1 MRINVGYLLAL
12 TSSRFTR
19 WFRVMEYHSTIA
31 WIVYR
36 TIDTVGSNYTADK
49 FNPEPL
55 RFIGPKI

>member
-1 MRINVGYLLAL
+1 MVRLNIGWLLAL

-19 WFRVMEYHSTIA
+19 WFRVMEYHSTLA

-49 FNPEPL
+49 FNLEQ
-55 RFIGPKI
+55 IGRAHV